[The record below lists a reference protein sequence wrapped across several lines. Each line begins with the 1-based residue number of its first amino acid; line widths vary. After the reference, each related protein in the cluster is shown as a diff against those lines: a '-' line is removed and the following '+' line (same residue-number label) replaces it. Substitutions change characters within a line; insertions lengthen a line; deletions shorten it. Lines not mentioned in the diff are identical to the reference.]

1 MRIEIQMMRKTLS
14 YLLSVLL
21 LLAVCQLAGAQQKTG
36 NQTTSEQIK
45 ISVAKLGV
53 GEKARGTI
61 TLNSGAKVK
70 GYVAQAGDDDFVIR
84 DRKTDAPTTIRYADV
99 AKVQSDKG
107 HSKAR
112 NLGLGIAIGAGGFLA
127 ALLIAFSRL
136 ND

>member
-1 MRIEIQMMRKTLS
+1 MMRKTLS

-21 LLAVCQLAGAQQKTG
+21 LAAVCQVAGAQQKTG
-36 NQTTSEQIK
+36 NQTTSVEQIK
-45 ISVAKLGV
+45 ISVAKLGT
-53 GEKARGTI
+53 GAKARGTI

-99 AKVQSDKG
+99 AKVQADKG

-112 NLGLGIAIGAGGFLA
+112 NLGLGIAIGAGAFLGI
-127 ALLIAFSRL
+127 LLIAFSQL
-136 ND
+136 NN